1 MTAARGPWG
10 GEVCLRASA
19 QRACQSP
26 RGGRRVAGGACLGE
40 EPRRRV
46 QSGMAAM
53 REGEGV
59 EIVIRKP
66 DLWPVVVHQDVRADC
81 ADLPQLHREARRLWD
96 VRGARK
102 DGDEC
107 GAGRTLR
114 RSAGQALPIRGVL
127 PPRCRARHP
136 SGRDGQPRA
145 DSTWQLR
152 YRVCGTGRAALGASS
167 GKFAAEGGGQW
178 R

>member
-1 MTAARGPWG
+1 
-10 GEVCLRASA
+10 
-19 QRACQSP
+19 
-26 RGGRRVAGGACLGE
+26 VAGGSCLGE

-136 SGRDGQPRA
+136 SGRDGEPRA
-145 DSTWQLR
+145 AVHVAWAKLR
-152 YRVCGTGRAALGASS
+152 TRKQRLARVLVSS
-167 GKFAAEGGGQW
+167 RPGGGQW